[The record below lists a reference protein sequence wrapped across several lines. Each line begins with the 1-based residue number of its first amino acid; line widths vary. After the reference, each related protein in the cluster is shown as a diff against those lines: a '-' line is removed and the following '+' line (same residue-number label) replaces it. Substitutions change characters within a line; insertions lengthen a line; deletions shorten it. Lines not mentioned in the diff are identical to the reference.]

1 MSSEQ
6 AHPSVSVRRSL
17 FVLFASLLMCGVS
30 VSAQT
35 VQVSPALPT
44 TQDAIV
50 LEASFACNPIDP
62 PTIDGQTITLAITGP
77 LRPCNAGPFVPFSF
91 PLPPLPAGSYTVR
104 WLVDGTPL
112 AGTTV
117 FQVGPPNTILN
128 LLSSRFQVTA
138 TFIDPITGAQKTAQ
152 AVQLSDESGYFWF
165 FGSTNTEISLKIL
178 NGQIINGRSWIFLA
192 SMTTVGFT
200 VKITDLQTP
209 PNCAFADDTSSCFSR
224 TYTSQAGT
232 NQNFFDLQTFT
243 GMTP

>member
-1 MSSEQ
+1 
-6 AHPSVSVRRSL
+6 
-17 FVLFASLLMCGVS
+17 
-30 VSAQT
+30 
-35 VQVSPALPT
+35 VSPALPT

-62 PTIDGQTITLAITGP
+62 PTIVGQTITLAVTGP

-104 WLVDGTPL
+104 WIVDGTPL
-112 AGTTV
+112 AVTTV

-128 LLSSRFQVTA
+128 LLSSRFQVST
-138 TFIDPITGAQKTAQ
+138 TFTDPITGAQKTAQ
-152 AVQLSDESGYFWF
+152 AVQLSAESGYFWF

-200 VKITDLQTP
+200 VKVTDLQTP
-209 PNCAFADDTSSCFSR
+209 PNCAFAGDTSSCFSK